1 MLLDSVIVI
10 DYLNGIQKARAF
22 VDQTPDPVL
31 TVVTV
36 AEVLSGGDPAGLPAI
51 SRYLDSFP
59 ILGIDVAIGK
69 RAGYLRRLERWKLP
83 DALQAATALE
93 YGYPLATRNT
103 KDFKPERHP
112 FVLVPYT
119 L

>member
-10 DYLNGIQKARAF
+10 DRLNRVPAALAF
-22 VDQTPDPVL
+22 FRQHADLVVSA
-31 TVVTV
+31 VTV
-36 AEVLSGGDPAGLPAI
+36 AEVLAGA
-51 SRYLDSFP
+51 RED
-59 ILGIDVAIGK
+59 GHADVLAFLNTFTFLEIGSAVAE
-69 RAGYLRRLERWKLP
+69 RAGRLRRTERWKLP
-83 DALQAATALE
+83 DALQAATAQHHGLQ
-93 YGYPLATRNT
+93 LVTRNT